1 MKIAFHTFG
10 CKVNLVETE
19 NLKEKANLEGFKYTD
34 SIEESDVIVV
44 NSCAV
49 TDNAE
54 KKSLH
59 YLKKL
64 KQKFPEKKIVLT
76 GCLAE
81 MKKDL
86 IKDADILVT
95 NIAKDEIFK
104 YIKENKHQLTP
115 INELDYYKESFPNAI
130 VDKTRGFLKIQD
142 GCDAF
147 CSYCIIPNLRGK
159 PRSKSEEIIIREFSQ
174 LVDKGFKEI
183 VLVGIHIGKYGID
196 TNTDLKKLLKKLIQI
211 DGNFRIRL
219 SSLELNEI
227 DQEMIEIILNSDKIC
242 KHLHIPLQGSTNKIL
257 KLMNRHY
264 TFEKFAS
271 TVEYLKSRN
280 EFLTIGTDV
289 ITGFPGETEEDFTIG
304 YDNLLKLPISYMHV
318 FPFSE
323 RKGTKASILPDKVSN
338 EIKKKRSGML
348 RDLSESKRFNSAKR
362 LFGTVQKVLAEK
374 DNRALTDNYFE
385 VCINEEIEANSFLNV
400 KIIGVSMDGTLIGRS
415 I

>member
-19 NLKEKANLEGFKYTD
+19 NLKEKANIEGFKYTD
-34 SIEESDVIVV
+34 SIEESDIIVI

-49 TDNAE
+49 TDTAE
-54 KKSLH
+54 KKSLN

-95 NIAKDEIFK
+95 NIDKDEIFK

-115 INELDYYKESFPNAI
+115 IDELDYYKESFPNAI

-147 CSYCIIPNLRGK
+147 CSYCIIPHLRGK
-159 PRSKSEEIIIREFSQ
+159 PRSKSEEIIIREFTQ

-183 VLVGIHIGKYGID
+183 VLVGIHIGKYGFD
-196 TNTDLKKLLKKLIQI
+196 TKTDLKTLLKKLIQI
-211 DGNFRIRL
+211 EGNFRIRL

-227 DQEMIEIILNSDKIC
+227 DTEMIELILNSDKIC

-271 TVEYLKSRN
+271 TVEYLKSKN
-280 EFLTIGTDV
+280 ESLTIGTDI
-289 ITGFPGETEEDFTIG
+289 ITGFPGETEEDFTQG
-304 YDNLLKLPISYMHV
+304 YDNLLNLAISYMHV

-362 LFGTVQKVLAEK
+362 LFGTVQKVLTEK
-374 DNRALTDNYFE
+374 DNMALTDNYFE

-400 KIIGVSMDGTLIGRS
+400 KIIGVSMDGTLIGKS

>member
-19 NLKEKANLEGFKYTD
+19 NLKEKANIEGFKYTD
-34 SIEESDVIVV
+34 SIEESDIIVI

-49 TDNAE
+49 TDTAE
-54 KKSLH
+54 KKSLN

-95 NIAKDEIFK
+95 NIDKDEIFK

-115 INELDYYKESFPNAI
+115 IDELDYYKESFPNAI

-147 CSYCIIPNLRGK
+147 CSYCIIPHLRGK
-159 PRSKSEEIIIREFSQ
+159 PRSKSEEIIIREFAQ

-183 VLVGIHIGKYGID
+183 VLVGIHIGKYGFD
-196 TNTDLKKLLKKLIQI
+196 TKTDLKTLLKKLIQI
-211 DGNFRIRL
+211 EGNFRIRL

-227 DQEMIEIILNSDKIC
+227 DTEMIELILNSDKIC

-271 TVEYLKSRN
+271 TVEYLKSKN
-280 EFLTIGTDV
+280 ESLTIGTDI
-289 ITGFPGETEEDFTIG
+289 ITGFPGETEEDFTQG
-304 YDNLLKLPISYMHV
+304 YDNLLNLAISYMHV

-362 LFGTVQKVLAEK
+362 LFGTVQKVLTEK
-374 DNRALTDNYFE
+374 DNMALTDNYFE

-400 KIIGVSMDGTLIGRS
+400 KIIGVSMDGTLIGKS

>member
-19 NLKEKANLEGFKYTD
+19 NLKEKANIEGFKYTD
-34 SIEESDVIVV
+34 SIEESDIIVI

-49 TDNAE
+49 TDTAE
-54 KKSLH
+54 KKSLN

-95 NIAKDEIFK
+95 NIDKDEIFK

-115 INELDYYKESFPNAI
+115 IDELDYYKESFPNAI

-147 CSYCIIPNLRGK
+147 CSYCIIPHLRGK
-159 PRSKSEEIIIREFSQ
+159 PRSKSEEIIIREFAQ

-183 VLVGIHIGKYGID
+183 VLVGIHIGKYGFD
-196 TNTDLKKLLKKLIQI
+196 TKTDLKTLLKKLIQI
-211 DGNFRIRL
+211 EGNFRIRL

-227 DQEMIEIILNSDKIC
+227 DMEMIELILNSDKIC

-271 TVEYLKSRN
+271 TVEYLKSKN
-280 EFLTIGTDV
+280 ESLTIGTDI
-289 ITGFPGETEEDFTIG
+289 ITGFPGETEEDFTQG
-304 YDNLLKLPISYMHV
+304 YDNLLNLAISYMHV

-338 EIKKKRSGML
+338 KIKKKRSGML

-362 LFGTVQKVLAEK
+362 LFGTVQKVLTEK
-374 DNRALTDNYFE
+374 DNMALTDNYFE

-400 KIIGVSMDGTLIGRS
+400 KIIGVSMDGTLIGKS

>member
-289 ITGFPGETEEDFTIG
+289 ITGFPGETEEDFAIG

-400 KIIGVSMDGTLIGRS
+400 KIIGVSMDGTLFGRS